1 MNNRINRCLAHGTGI
16 IINVYTYRI
25 IYNWKKNIVMKQLRR
40 KRESEGLVWDK
51 FDNLGRNTQSHK
63 FA

>member
-1 MNNRINRCLAHGTGI
+1 
-16 IINVYTYRI
+16 
-25 IYNWKKNIVMKQLRR
+25 MKQLRR

>member
-1 MNNRINRCLAHGTGI
+1 
-16 IINVYTYRI
+16 
-25 IYNWKKNIVMKQLRR
+25 MKQLRR
-40 KRESEGLVWDK
+40 RRESEGLVRDK